1 MKKIACQNIVTN
13 PDKFNHPRVV
23 LSLPLQQLRT
33 PSPVERKVCIEGVP
47 KEWPGVSNILRM
59 FKKNKM
65 IVSTKDIFF
74 DATKRHALITL
85 YDQQSVDRTLMIVHG
100 LGCGMSAS
108 MM

>member
-1 MKKIACQNIVTN
+1 MT
-13 PDKFNHPRVV
+13 F
-23 LSLPLQQLRT
+23 
-33 PSPVERKVCIEGVP
+33 
-47 KEWPGVSNILRM
+47 SNFKQISEYQPNFRILTFWNFSQYSEIQPNSRIQPILRM

-65 IVSTKDIFF
+65 IVPLKDIFF
-74 DATKRHALITL
+74 DATKRQALITL